1 VTLSTTYVSNPVKTT
16 FEELVR
22 DVISLDNVMLSLRSD
37 GAIAE
42 VRLEKNTPFRTKEQ
56 WATIGDE
63 KGAWHIHVNIYE
75 TKEAKFVIESSDD
88 GRRRYSIRFFNS
100 ENKLVLRVNFVKMY
114 TAENEVIK
122 ESLAR
127 YENLFSKYG
136 KKETIVLQS

>member
-1 VTLSTTYVSNPVKTT
+1 MNNLVKTT
-16 FEELVR
+16 FEELVKDIILLD
-22 DVISLDNVMLSLRSD
+22 DVMISIRSA

-42 VRLEKNTPFRTKEQ
+42 VRLEKNTPFRIKEQ

-63 KGAWHIHVNIYE
+63 KGAWHVHVNIQE
-75 TKEAKFVIESSDD
+75 TKEAKFIIESSED
-88 GRRRYSIRFFNS
+88 GRRRYSIRFFSS
-100 ENKLVLRVNFVKMY
+100 ENRLVLRVNFMKMY

-122 ESLAR
+122 ENLKR

>member
-1 VTLSTTYVSNPVKTT
+1 MNNPVKNT
-16 FEELVR
+16 FEELVK
-22 DVISLDNVMLSLRSD
+22 DVILLDDVMLSIRSE

-42 VRLEKNTPFRTKEQ
+42 VRMEKNTPFRIKEQ

-63 KGAWHIHVNIYE
+63 KGAWHIHVNIQE
-75 TKEAKFVIESSDD
+75 TKEAKFIIESSED

-100 ENKLVLRVNFVKMY
+100 GNRLILRVNFMKMY

-122 ESLAR
+122 ESLTR

>member
-1 VTLSTTYVSNPVKTT
+1 MNNLVITT
-16 FEELVR
+16 FEELVKDIILLD
-22 DVISLDNVMLSLRSD
+22 DVMISIRSA

-42 VRLEKNTPFRTKEQ
+42 VRLEKNTPFRIKEQ

-63 KGAWHIHVNIYE
+63 KGAWHVHVNIQE
-75 TKEAKFVIESSDD
+75 TKEAKFIIESSED
-88 GRRRYSIRFFNS
+88 GRRRYSIRFFSS
-100 ENKLVLRVNFVKMY
+100 ENRLVLRVNFMKMY

-122 ESLAR
+122 ENLKR

>member
-1 VTLSTTYVSNPVKTT
+1 MDGPKRTT

-22 DVISLDNVMLSLRSD
+22 DIILLDDVMLSIRSD

-42 VRLEKNTPFRTKEQ
+42 VRLEKDISFRVKEQ

-63 KGAWHIHVNIYE
+63 KGPWHVHVNIQE
-75 TKEAKFVIESSDD
+75 VKEAKFIIESSED
-88 GRRRYSIRFFNS
+88 GRKRYSIRFFNS
-100 ENKLVLRVNFVKMY
+100 ENRLILRVNFMKMY

-122 ESLAR
+122 ESLTR

-136 KKETIVLQS
+136 EKETIELYA

>member
-1 VTLSTTYVSNPVKTT
+1 MNNPVKTT
-16 FEELVR
+16 FEELVKDIILLD
-22 DVISLDNVMLSLRSD
+22 DVMISIRSA

-42 VRLEKNTPFRTKEQ
+42 VRLEKNTPFRIKEQ

-63 KGAWHIHVNIYE
+63 KGAWHVHVNIQE
-75 TKEAKFVIESSDD
+75 TKEAKFIIESSED
-88 GRRRYSIRFFNS
+88 GRRRYSIRFFSS
-100 ENKLVLRVNFVKMY
+100 ENRLVLRVNFMKMY

-122 ESLAR
+122 ENLKR

>member
-1 VTLSTTYVSNPVKTT
+1 MNNPVKTT
-16 FEELVR
+16 FEELVK
-22 DVISLDNVMLSLRSD
+22 DIILLDDIMLSIRSA

-42 VRLEKNTPFRTKEQ
+42 VRLEKNTPFRIKEQ

-63 KGAWHIHVNIYE
+63 KGAWHVHVNIQE
-75 TKEAKFVIESSDD
+75 TKEAKFIIESSED
-88 GRRRYSIRFFNS
+88 GRRRYSIRFFSSKNG
-100 ENKLVLRVNFVKMY
+100 LVLRVNFMKMY

-122 ESLAR
+122 ESLTR

>member
-1 VTLSTTYVSNPVKTT
+1 MNNPVKTT
-16 FEELVR
+16 FEELVKDIILLD
-22 DVISLDNVMLSLRSD
+22 DVMISIRSA

-42 VRLEKNTPFRTKEQ
+42 VRLEKNTPFRIKEQ

-63 KGAWHIHVNIYE
+63 KGAWHVHVNIQE
-75 TKEAKFVIESSDD
+75 TKEAKFIIESSED
-88 GRRRYSIRFFNS
+88 GRRRYSIRFFSS
-100 ENKLVLRVNFVKMY
+100 ENRLVLRVNFMKMY

-122 ESLAR
+122 ENLTR

>member
-1 VTLSTTYVSNPVKTT
+1 MNGPKRTT

-22 DVISLDNVMLSLRSD
+22 DIILLDDVMLSIRSD

-42 VRLEKNTPFRTKEQ
+42 VRLEKDISFRVKEQ

-63 KGAWHIHVNIYE
+63 KGPWHVHVNIQE
-75 TKEAKFVIESSDD
+75 AKEAKFIIESSED
-88 GRRRYSIRFFNS
+88 GRKRYSIRFFNS
-100 ENKLVLRVNFVKMY
+100 ENRLILRVNFMKMY

-122 ESLAR
+122 ESLTR

-136 KKETIVLQS
+136 EKETIELYA

>member
-1 VTLSTTYVSNPVKTT
+1 MNAPTGTT

-22 DVISLDNVMLSLRSD
+22 DIILLDDIMLSIKSD

-42 VRLEKNTPFRTKEQ
+42 VKLEKDSPFRVREQ

-63 KGAWHIHVNIYE
+63 KGPWHVHVNIQE
-75 TKEAKFVIESSDD
+75 AKEAKFIIESSED
-88 GRRRYSIRFFNS
+88 GRKRYSIRFFNS
-100 ENKLVLRVNFVKMY
+100 ENRLILRVNFMKMY

-122 ESLAR
+122 ESLTR

-136 KKETIVLQS
+136 EKETIELHL

>member
-1 VTLSTTYVSNPVKTT
+1 MDGPKRTT

-22 DVISLDNVMLSLRSD
+22 DIILLDDVMLSVRSD

-42 VRLEKNTPFRTKEQ
+42 VRLEKDISFRVKEQ

-63 KGAWHIHVNIYE
+63 KGPWHVHVNIQE
-75 TKEAKFVIESSDD
+75 VKEAKFIIESSED
-88 GRRRYSIRFFNS
+88 GRKRYSIRFFNS
-100 ENKLVLRVNFVKMY
+100 ENRLILRVNFMKMY

-122 ESLAR
+122 ESLTR

-136 KKETIVLQS
+136 EKETIELHA

>member
-1 VTLSTTYVSNPVKTT
+1 MNNPVKTT
-16 FEELVR
+16 FEELVK
-22 DVISLDNVMLSLRSD
+22 DIILLDDIMLSIRSA

-42 VRLEKNTPFRTKEQ
+42 VRLEKNTPFRVKEQ

-63 KGAWHIHVNIYE
+63 KGAWHVHVNIQE
-75 TKEAKFVIESSDD
+75 TNEAKFIIESSED
-88 GRRRYSIRFFNS
+88 GRRRYSIRFFSS
-100 ENKLVLRVNFVKMY
+100 ENRLVLRVNFMKMY

-122 ESLAR
+122 ENLTR

>member
-1 VTLSTTYVSNPVKTT
+1 MNSPKRTT

-22 DVISLDNVMLSLRSD
+22 DIILLDDIMLSIKSD

-42 VRLEKNTPFRTKEQ
+42 VKLEKDSPFRVREQ

-63 KGAWHIHVNIYE
+63 KGPWHVHVNIQE
-75 TKEAKFVIESSDD
+75 AKEAKFIIESSED
-88 GRRRYSIRFFNS
+88 GRKRYSIRFFNS
-100 ENKLVLRVNFVKMY
+100 ENRLILRVNFMKMY

-122 ESLAR
+122 ESLTR

-136 KKETIVLQS
+136 EKETIELHL

>member
-1 VTLSTTYVSNPVKTT
+1 MNNPVKTT
-16 FEELVR
+16 FEELVK
-22 DVISLDNVMLSLRSD
+22 DIILLDDIMLSIRSA

-42 VRLEKNTPFRTKEQ
+42 VRLEKNTPFRVKEQ

-63 KGAWHIHVNIYE
+63 KGAWHVHVNIQE
-75 TKEAKFVIESSDD
+75 TKEAKFIIESSED
-88 GRRRYSIRFFNS
+88 GRRRYSIRFFSS
-100 ENKLVLRVNFVKMY
+100 ENRLVLRVNFMKMY

-122 ESLAR
+122 ENLTR

>member
-1 VTLSTTYVSNPVKTT
+1 MNNPVKTT
-16 FEELVR
+16 FEELVK
-22 DVISLDNVMLSLRSD
+22 DIILLDDVMLSIRSA

-42 VRLEKNTPFRTKEQ
+42 VRLEKNTPFRIKEQ

-63 KGAWHIHVNIYE
+63 KGAWHVHVNIQE
-75 TKEAKFVIESSDD
+75 TKEARFIIESSED
-88 GRRRYSIRFFNS
+88 GRRRYSIRFFSS
-100 ENKLVLRVNFVKMY
+100 ENRLVLRVNFMKMY

-122 ESLAR
+122 ENLKR

>member
-1 VTLSTTYVSNPVKTT
+1 MNGPKKTT

-22 DVISLDNVMLSLRSD
+22 DIILLDDVMLSIRSV

-42 VRLEKNTPFRTKEQ
+42 VRLEKDISFRVREQ

-63 KGAWHIHVNIYE
+63 KGPWHVHVNIQE
-75 TKEAKFVIESSDD
+75 AKEAKFIIESSED
-88 GRRRYSIRFFNS
+88 GRKRYSIRFFNS
-100 ENKLVLRVNFVKMY
+100 ENRLILRVNFMKMY

-122 ESLAR
+122 ESLTR

-136 KKETIVLQS
+136 EKETIELHV

>member
-1 VTLSTTYVSNPVKTT
+1 MNAPTRTT

-22 DVISLDNVMLSLRSD
+22 DIILLDDIMLSIKSD

-42 VRLEKNTPFRTKEQ
+42 VKLEKDSPFRVREQ

-63 KGAWHIHVNIYE
+63 KGPWHVHVNIQE
-75 TKEAKFVIESSDD
+75 AKEAKFIIESSED
-88 GRRRYSIRFFNS
+88 GRKRYSIRFFNS
-100 ENKLVLRVNFVKMY
+100 ENRLILRVNFMKMY

-122 ESLAR
+122 ESLTR

-136 KKETIVLQS
+136 EKETIELHL